1 MTDTT
6 AQIRIIYW
14 RDIPAQVISE
24 AAGDSTTGRRAGRRG
39 KHNTAKQEL
48 PAQFAKAIDAA
59 AMRGGA
65 TDSDAYLSDWRK
77 GETMAASADIDTVL
91 ARLITDYPSER
102 LARLVANGGYDR
114 DPKE

>member
-1 MTDTT
+1 MALVELL
-6 AQIRIIYW
+6 AQRVALVE
-14 RDIPAQVISE
+14 RHRPVRQE
-24 AAGDSTTGRRAGRRG
+24 LRGRGRRAGRRG

-48 PAQFAKAIDAA
+48 PPQFAKAIDAA